1 MENRDE
7 ILKLIEEE
15 NYKDLILK
23 WNNLSDEEKEKNKDL
38 LIIIYKAIIGSNE
51 FEDENK
57 DAVLDML
64 IYNSYNN
71 EKIVKMHL
79 FEFIKTLTEITENE
93 ANSNFGM
100 SKRESIISVIEN
112 SPNVDLISDSNFINN
127 FIEYLISEYHGLD
140 KNFILEGILDIS
152 LPNSIIYN
160 EVIEKFLRE
169 NNSLVLNHHFFEK
182 IEELPENYNSTINYE
197 KIDDIDEF
205 IRIDSLL
212 EEDVSDKCKLQ
223 SFLKTLPILI
233 KKSEELNIKSQ
244 SVLKYIERISFN
256 DNCSWKNL
264 KIKNKKEIENLLLK
278 YVKNIIKKEEN
289 TISLIEN
296 RGIVYFIENVKRG
309 NFEYIDPNV
318 FENDF
323 INIQIPNM
331 ANFDEFI
338 DNGESIPYEI
348 FDDFV
353 NNIFKIKLVNE
364 RIPEKYYKYIIKEAT
379 YGYISKDDYGFI
391 IQRALEDLAYDYL
404 VKNEIE
410 EYSFGFG
417 NIDSDGYIEEDEQK
431 IILSDV
437 FFYNYNITE
446 TLDSIFHEITH
457 AIQYMKKENLIG
469 IDDVSIYN
477 KSLYNMI
484 KEDIIL
490 TNIENFY
497 TENYENLECEFN
509 ARIQSA
515 IKTNNFLLELGFS
528 EKEIAILSNETI
540 GDKIKR
546 ECNNNVDRNI
556 KILDGKDKHINDIL
570 ADVLNKHK
578 DYIVLYPILKLEFKI
593 DENGNIVKKDVKE
606 IIEEYKAKLE
616 SINLAKVDN
625 DKKENNFKNLNSLYR
640 EILGDDVFYSLGRKS

>member
-223 SFLKTLPILI
+223 SFFTI
-233 KKSEELNIKSQ
+233 
-244 SVLKYIERISFN
+244 
-256 DNCSWKNL
+256 CSKIYRKN
-264 KIKNKKEIENLLLK
+264 
-278 YVKNIIKKEEN
+278 
-289 TISLIEN
+289 
-296 RGIVYFIENVKRG
+296 
-309 NFEYIDPNV
+309 
-318 FENDF
+318 
-323 INIQIPNM
+323 
-331 ANFDEFI
+331 
-338 DNGESIPYEI
+338 
-348 FDDFV
+348 
-353 NNIFKIKLVNE
+353 
-364 RIPEKYYKYIIKEAT
+364 
-379 YGYISKDDYGFI
+379 
-391 IQRALEDLAYDYL
+391 
-404 VKNEIE
+404 
-410 EYSFGFG
+410 
-417 NIDSDGYIEEDEQK
+417 
-431 IILSDV
+431 
-437 FFYNYNITE
+437 
-446 TLDSIFHEITH
+446 
-457 AIQYMKKENLIG
+457 
-469 IDDVSIYN
+469 
-477 KSLYNMI
+477 
-484 KEDIIL
+484 
-490 TNIENFY
+490 
-497 TENYENLECEFN
+497 
-509 ARIQSA
+509 
-515 IKTNNFLLELGFS
+515 
-528 EKEIAILSNETI
+528 
-540 GDKIKR
+540 
-546 ECNNNVDRNI
+546 
-556 KILDGKDKHINDIL
+556 
-570 ADVLNKHK
+570 
-578 DYIVLYPILKLEFKI
+578 
-593 DENGNIVKKDVKE
+593 
-606 IIEEYKAKLE
+606 
-616 SINLAKVDN
+616 
-625 DKKENNFKNLNSLYR
+625 
-640 EILGDDVFYSLGRKS
+640 